1 MVFTISNEQIVA
13 MGNILNDKTKPLNE
27 RFRALFTLKNI
38 KEAKSVE
45 QIIKCFDDPSSLLK
59 HELAY
64 VLGQMQLDEA
74 IPKLIEVLKD
84 TKQEAMVRH
93 EAGEALGA
101 IGNSSVIPVLEEY
114 SKDPVVE
121 VAETCQIAL
130 NKINYSKTGNDEQYL
145 NDNYQTVDPAPPSGL
160 KDINELTRI
169 LLDENETLFNR
180 YRAMFNLRNIKSNDS
195 ALALS
200 KGLKASSALFRHE
213 IAFVLGQLKEEITAS
228 ALEENLADP
237 NENEMV
243 RHECAEALGAIAS
256 PYCWEVLKKYV
267 KDEARVVRE
276 SCLVAL
282 DICEHEN
289 NGEFQYANGLS
300 QIISS

>member
-1 MVFTISNEQIVA
+1 MVVTISNEQIVA

-93 EAGEALGA
+93 EAG
-101 IGNSSVIPVLEEY
+101 
-114 SKDPVVE
+114 
-121 VAETCQIAL
+121 
-130 NKINYSKTGNDEQYL
+130 
-145 NDNYQTVDPAPPSGL
+145 
-160 KDINELTRI
+160 
-169 LLDENETLFNR
+169 
-180 YRAMFNLRNIKSNDS
+180 
-195 ALALS
+195 
-200 KGLKASSALFRHE
+200 LKASSALFRHE
-213 IAFVLGQLKEEITAS
+213 IAFVLGQLKEEITAP